1 MRQGTGHSA
10 AHLQFLNELYG
21 NCHRARPAALLSPED
36 VAATAAEQY
45 PSLRARGWALQ
56 AVLSDEDIQL
66 MASQDGPQPMRF
78 NVIELDRELPLCVLV
93 TQVGDVQWRWVVPM
107 WEHGAMDWLREAIE
121 QDRLLML
128 VESPTSAIGLTFL
141 AGGGLFGRPKDLM
154 NSATPKALSAEEAV
168 FGMVLGGMKL
178 MAPHAVMPH
187 AVMPP
192 ASQGQP
198 THIRVM
204 VAARGVNAVLLMETY
219 QRAMLMG
226 PTGAS
231 SAGTEVIHSPL
242 P

>member
-1 MRQGTGHSA
+1 MRHGTGYSA

-56 AVLSDEDIQL
+56 AVLSDEDIEL
-66 MASQDGPQPMRF
+66 MASRGGPQPMRF
-78 NVIELDRELPLCVLV
+78 MVIELDRGLPMCVLV
-93 TQVGDVQWRWVVPM
+93 TQIGHVQWRWVVPM
-107 WEHGAMDWLREAIE
+107 WELGAKEWLREAIE

-128 VESPTSAIGLTFL
+128 VESPTSTAGLTFL

-154 NSATPKALSAEEAV
+154 RSATPKPVSPEESV

-178 MAPHAVMPH
+178 MAPHAVMP
-187 AVMPP
+187 P
-192 ASQGQP
+192 ASHGQP
-198 THIRVM
+198 IHIRVM

-219 QRAMLMG
+219 QRAMHTRQGEPL
-226 PTGAS
+226 AR
-231 SAGTEVIHSPL
+231 GTEVIHTPL

>member
-10 AHLQFLNELYG
+10 AHLQFLSELYG
-21 NCHRARPAALLSPED
+21 SCHRARPAALLSPED

-56 AVLSDEDIQL
+56 AVLSDEDIEL
-66 MASQDGPQPMRF
+66 MASQSGPQPMRF
-78 NVIELDRELPLCVLV
+78 MVIELDRGLPMCVLV
-93 TQVGDVQWRWVVPM
+93 TQIGDVQWRWVVPM
-107 WEHGAMDWLREAIE
+107 WELGAMDWLREAIE

-128 VESPTSAIGLTFL
+128 VESPMSTTGLTFL

-154 NSATPKALSAEEAV
+154 NIATPKAVSPEEAV

-178 MAPHAVMPH
+178 MAPHAVMP
-187 AVMPP
+187 P
-192 ASQGQP
+192 ASQEQP

-219 QRAMLMG
+219 HRAMHTR

-231 SAGTEVIHSPL
+231 PAGTEVIHSPL

>member
-1 MRQGTGHSA
+1 MRQSTGRSQA
-10 AHLQFLNELYG
+10 DRQFLNELYG

-56 AVLSDEDIQL
+56 AVLDDEDIEL
-66 MASQDGPQPMRF
+66 MASQDGPQLMRF
-78 NVIELDRELPLCVLV
+78 NVIELDRGLPLCVLV

-128 VESPTSAIGLTFL
+128 VESPTSTTGLTFL
-141 AGGGLFGRPKDLM
+141 ACGGLFGRPKDLLT
-154 NSATPKALSAEEAV
+154 SATPKAVSAEVAV
-168 FGMVLGGMKL
+168 FGMVLGGMKV
-178 MAPHAVMPH
+178 MAPLAVL
-187 AVMPP
+187 PP
-192 ASQGQP
+192 AGQRRP
-198 THIRVM
+198 RHVRVM

-219 QRAMLMG
+219 QRAMHTK
-226 PTGAS
+226 PAATS
-231 SAGTEVIHSPL
+231 IAGTEVIHSPL

>member
-10 AHLQFLNELYG
+10 AHLKFLNELYG

-56 AVLSDEDIQL
+56 AVLDDEDIEL

-78 NVIELDRELPLCVLV
+78 NVIELDRGLPLCVLV
-93 TQVGDVQWRWVVPM
+93 TQVGVVQWRWVVPM

-128 VESPTSAIGLTFL
+128 VESPTSTTGLTFL
-141 AGGGLFGRPKDLM
+141 AGGGLFGRPKDLLT
-154 NSATPKALSAEEAV
+154 SATPKSVSAEEAV
-168 FGMVLGGMKL
+168 FGMVLGGMKV
-178 MAPHAVMPH
+178 MAPLAVL
-187 AVMPP
+187 PP
-192 ASQGQP
+192 AGQRRP
-198 THIRVM
+198 KHIRVM

-219 QRAMLMG
+219 QRAMYTR
-226 PTGAS
+226 PAGAS

>member
-10 AHLQFLNELYG
+10 AHLKFLNELYG
-21 NCHRARPAALLSPED
+21 NCHRASPAALLSPED

-56 AVLSDEDIQL
+56 AVLDDEDIEL

-78 NVIELDRELPLCVLV
+78 NVLELDRGLPLCVLV
-93 TQVGDVQWRWVVPM
+93 MQVGVVQWRWVVPM

-128 VESPTSAIGLTFL
+128 VESPTSTTGLTFL
-141 AGGGLFGRPKDLM
+141 VGGGLFGRPKDLLA
-154 NSATPKALSAEEAV
+154 SATPKAVSDEEAV

-178 MAPHAVMPH
+178 MAPH

-219 QRAMLMG
+219 QRAMHTR

-231 SAGTEVIHSPL
+231 CAATEGIHSPL